1 MYTDLPGNQEEDVR
15 NQPEA
20 KVQAPLKQEEVQP
33 EVVKGAGEI
42 HEYATK
48 YATALGIVHIGC
60 GVVTLVMVAAVI
72 TIAEASFLAVA
83 FSSLCILPSVFFIVS
98 GSVAIRGASQKNRC
112 LISATQ
118 TLSILSAIVAA
129 LLLIGSL
136 PAAANLNGH
145 SEGIKFFSFK
155 VFSMVGVTMLIVATI
170 SATLPCLIQSPKGN
184 VTRVQDS
191 TSPTS
196 RSALVKGYAIIAM
209 SVLHLIC
216 GLLLLLAD
224 MISNRHVG
232 VYIKSESYSYITT
245 VTGFTFPPGVLATV
259 GIFLVA
265 SSVISLVNAK
275 KRSKLL
281 SVSAMVPSVYAAIST
296 GIILFV
302 IFMSIVN
309 GDYSNNYYDHEV
321 DNRYTSGFR
330 IGAIFE
336 ALALLITTTTT
347 AILSSTNSSR
357 EKPAQTLVQFP

>member
-20 KVQAPLKQEEVQP
+20 KVQASLKQEEVQL
-33 EVVKGAGEI
+33 EVASRAGEI
-42 HEYATK
+42 HDYATK

-60 GVVTLVMVAAVI
+60 GVFTIVVAAII
-72 TIAEASFLAVA
+72 TIAAAEPLAW
-83 FSSLCILPSVFFIVS
+83 FFITLSILPSVFFFVS

-112 LISATQ
+112 LVSATQ
-118 TLSILSAIVAA
+118 ILSIASAIVAA
-129 LLLIGSL
+129 LLLICSL
-136 PAAANLNGH
+136 AAAANRYGQHFNG
-145 SEGIKFFSFK
+145 IN

-170 SATLPCLIQSPKGN
+170 SATLPSQTPKGN
-184 VTRVQDS
+184 ITRVQDS

-196 RSALVKGYAIIAM
+196 KSDLMKGYAIIAM

-224 MISNRHVG
+224 MTSSRQVG
-232 VYIKSESYSYITT
+232 IYNSTT
-245 VTGFTFPPGVLATV
+245 LQLNPGVLATV

-281 SVSAMVPSVYAAIST
+281 SVSAMVPSVYAAISA

-302 IFMSIVN
+302 TFMSIVN